1 MFSYR
6 RPDSRT
12 HPGSPGRPAARGG
25 RGAVVA
31 LLCAA
36 LTALA
41 VPAARAGTPAP
52 AAGQEARQAARFW
65 TAERMA
71 AAQPLDAPRR
81 AGTAPSSAA
90 AAAARPKG
98 TLFQGT
104 RLVGTFF
111 GSDGPRGTT
120 WHCTGSVIDTKARS
134 IVLTAA
140 HCARSMTG
148 DYIFVPKFV
157 KGAAPDR
164 QPYGIFHI
172 KRIFIDPRYVP
183 DPGSST
189 TKKAASDLDT
199 AFARVSANQWGKS
212 LQDAV
217 GGGLTFTRPAGYTH
231 RGVTVVG
238 YPSHR
243 HNSAGR
249 AVKCTVP
256 TTQLRGYRQLSMTC
270 GGYYGGVSGSPWIT
284 DYKDDART
292 GHVIGNLGG
301 YNGGGNDANVDY
313 ISYAPAFGADAA
325 NLLARAV
332 ADQAPPADLPPYRGL
347 SGSLPGGA
355 GRWRKAA
362 FTASGEYTG
371 DRHGDLLVVWSD
383 GGVTLYPGD
392 GKGGFGA
399 EKRLRAANS
408 TWTHARTVA
417 GGTFAAGG
425 RAGLL
430 VRWSDGEVTLYPQP
444 GPSGLG
450 REIRM
455 AAPGSVWK
463 NAAQFA
469 AGAFRDDGGTGLLV
483 RWADGGL
490 SLYSQVGP
498 GGLGTGT
505 RLLPA
510 SDAWTKAALLT
521 GGDFGGTAAGD
532 LLVRWADGALDTY
545 AGTSAAGPGTKTR
558 VRGPNSLWKQAR
570 VLTAGAFR
578 HDGPAD
584 DLVVCWSDGE
594 VTLYADTGTKALGTE
609 YTLVHPGT

>member
-1 MFSYR
+1 MFSYG
-6 RPDSRT
+6 RPVT
-12 HPGSPGRPAARGG
+12 HGRPAARGRR

-36 LTALA
+36 LTAVV
-41 VPAARAGTPAP
+41 VPAARAGAPAP

-71 AAQPLDAPRR
+71 GARPLDALRHTPP
-81 AGTAPSSAA
+81 APTAPSAPA

-98 TLFQGT
+98 TLFKGT

-111 GSDGPRGTT
+111 GADGPRGTA
-120 WHCTGSVIDTKARS
+120 WHCTGSVIDTRARN

-140 HCARSMTG
+140 HCARSMKG
-148 DYIFVPKFV
+148 DYLFVPKFV

-164 QPYGIFHI
+164 QPYGIFPV
-172 KRIFIDPRYVP
+172 KRIFTDPRYVP
-183 DPGSST
+183 DPGSTT
-189 TKKAASDLDT
+189 TKKAVSDLDT
-199 AFARVSANQWGKS
+199 AFARVSANQWGRS

-217 GGGLTFTRPAGYTH
+217 GGGLTFTRPSGYTH

-249 AVKCTVP
+249 AVRCTVP
-256 TTQLRGYRQLSMTC
+256 TKQLRGYRQLSMTC

-313 ISYAPAFGADAA
+313 ISYATAFGADAA
-325 NLLARAV
+325 NLLGYAV
-332 ADQAPPADLPPYRGL
+332 ADHAPPADLPPYRGL
-347 SGSLPGGA
+347 KGGLPGGA

-362 FTASGEYTG
+362 LMASGEYTG
-371 DRHGDLLVVWSD
+371 DRHGDLLAVWSD
-383 GGVTLYPGD
+383 GAVTLHPGD
-392 GKGGFGA
+392 GRGGFAA
-399 EKRLRAANS
+399 EKQLRQANS
-408 TWTHARTVA
+408 TWTHARTLT
-417 GGTFAAGG
+417 GGTFAGGG

-444 GPSGLG
+444 GPAGLG

-455 AAPGSVWK
+455 AAPGSAWK
-463 NAAQFA
+463 NAVQLT
-469 AGAFRDDGGTGLLV
+469 AGAFRAGGGTAPLV

-490 SLYSQVGP
+490 TLYPGAGT
-498 GGLGTGT
+498 GGLGAST

-510 SDAWTKAALLT
+510 GGTWTRAALLT

-532 LLVRWADGALDTY
+532 LLVRWSDGALDVYT
-545 AGTSAAGPGTKTR
+545 GTSAAGPGAKSR
-558 VRGPNSLWKQAR
+558 LRGPNGLWQQAR

-584 DLVVCWSDGE
+584 DLVVRWSDGE
-594 VTLYADTGTKALGTE
+594 TTLYADTRAKALGTE